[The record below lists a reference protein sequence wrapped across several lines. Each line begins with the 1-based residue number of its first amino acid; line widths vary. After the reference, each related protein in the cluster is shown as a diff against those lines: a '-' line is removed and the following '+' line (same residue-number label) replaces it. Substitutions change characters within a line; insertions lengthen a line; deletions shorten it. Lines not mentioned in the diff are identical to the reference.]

1 MDGGRQKEKT
11 PHVPPAITLLP
22 LPFNFS
28 KLLPV
33 TPFLSS
39 LYFSWSFWAAVRN
52 HLKLEV
58 QLINNRNLFLTV
70 LGPEEIP
77 GEGPLPGS

>member
-1 MDGGRQKEKT
+1 
-11 PHVPPAITLLP
+11 
-22 LPFNFS
+22 
-28 KLLPV
+28 LLPV